1 MHCVAL
7 IVTILLKICT
17 EELIVNSSP
26 IGGPGHIVSIDETL
40 VAKRKPGNPQ
50 GRPVPQPWFLEA
62 LTNKQSIKFEFA
74 KIF

>member
-1 MHCVAL
+1 MFVHCVAL

-26 IGGPGHIVSIDETL
+26 IGGLGHIVSIDKTF

-50 GRPVPQPWFLEA
+50 GRPVPQLWVFGGIDHQ
-62 LTNKQSIKFEFA
+62 TKY
-74 KIF
+74 KI